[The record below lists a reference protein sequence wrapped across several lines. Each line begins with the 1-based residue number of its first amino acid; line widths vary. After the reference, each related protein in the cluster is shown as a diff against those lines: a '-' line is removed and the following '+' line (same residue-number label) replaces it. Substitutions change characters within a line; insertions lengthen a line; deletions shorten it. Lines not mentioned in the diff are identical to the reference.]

1 MNTPAARGA
10 GQGSE
15 MRIDAIDIY
24 WARLRGRGEVATSKV
39 PGIAQEPDPDLLQ
52 QWTAAHAA
60 VRG

>member
-1 MNTPAARGA
+1 MNTPARAA

-24 WARLRGRGEVATSKV
+24 WARL
-39 PGIAQEPDPDLLQ
+39 PLLE

>member
-24 WARLRGRGEVATSKV
+24 WARLPLAFNF
-39 PGIAQEPDPDLLQ
+39 AQE
-52 QWTAAHAA
+52 
-60 VRG
+60 RG

>member
-1 MNTPAARGA
+1 MNTPAAPGA

-24 WARLRGRGEVATSKV
+24 WTRL
-39 PGIAQEPDPDLLQ
+39 P

>member
-24 WARLRGRGEVATSKV
+24 WARL
-39 PGIAQEPDPDLLQ
+39 PP
-52 QWTAAHAA
+52 AAHAA

>member
-1 MNTPAARGA
+1 MNTPTARGA

-15 MRIDAIDIY
+15 MRIDAIDIC
-24 WARLRGRGEVATSKV
+24 WAWLS
-39 PGIAQEPDPDLLQ
+39 LLE

>member
-1 MNTPAARGA
+1 MNTPAARG

-24 WARLRGRGEVATSKV
+24 WARL
-39 PGIAQEPDPDLLQ
+39 PLLKR
-52 QWTAAHAA
+52 WTAAHAA